1 MRVPNFI
8 TQELKAINKLYFA
21 VFNPCIKE
29 PKSMSYGRGRWQ
41 VRMWEGNSP
50 KRFDLWNCYGYSD
63 VIFAICKEEMTD
75 EGLIDAGYKEMDMR
89 VITAIKRSNHWK
101 ADYKKKIEDI
111 DWNNEMLERKAK
123 ERLEYE
129 SKYMAKKIWRN
140 LNEPT
145 VFLSGKQWEI

>member
-1 MRVPNFI
+1 MIAPSSI
-8 TQELKAINKLYFA
+8 IQGLKAIDILLFA

-29 PKSMSYGRGRWQ
+29 GKNMSFGKGRWQ
-41 VRMWEGNSP
+41 VRKWTGNIP
-50 KRFDLWNCYGYSD
+50 KRLDLWNCYGYSD
-63 VIFAICKEEMTD
+63 VIFTICKEEMTD

-123 ERLEYE
+123 EQLEYE
-129 SKYMAKKIWRN
+129 SRYMAKKIWRN

-145 VFLSGKQWEI
+145 VFLSGESWKT